1 MKKDIS
7 IIFLLFFFASIN
19 AEVYNGSCGQNLRW
33 RLDTEIGSLNI
44 TGSGAMTD
52 YSYFYVYAP
61 WRQMNL
67 NYEILSISLPTA
79 LTHIGDAAFVYCSN
93 AKVINIP
100 ENVIDIG
107 TNAFSA
113 CGFKEVKIGA
123 SVKVIKAQAF
133 HGCIQLQSIYIPS
146 SVDSIGSEAF
156 LGCSKLKEVH
166 ITDLGK
172 WCRVIFY
179 NSDSNPLRYA
189 EHLYL
194 NDIEIKNLII
204 PNDVTRIANG
214 VFFFCKSIN
223 TIFIHKNVTNIGSA
237 CFGYCTGLHQITC
250 EAIEPPVLG
259 DMVFDEVD
267 KSIPLYVPFESI
279 DKYKSTDQW
288 RDFHNIHSIEE
299 AESIES
305 VTSSSEN
312 SAKIIQSGQVVIQN
326 GEKTY
331 TITGAKIK

>member
-1 MKKDIS
+1 MKKNIS

-52 YSYFYVYAP
+52 YSFLNYAP
-61 WRQMNL
+61 WRSRNL
-67 NYEILSISLPTA
+67 DNKILSISLPSA
-79 LTHIGDAAFVYCSN
+79 LTHIGNAAFVNCSY
-93 AKVINIP
+93 ATTINIP
-100 ENVIDIG
+100 DNVIDIG
-107 TNAFSA
+107 NSAFYA
-113 CGFKEVKIGA
+113 CGFEEIKIGEG
-123 SVKVIKAQAF
+123 VKVINAQAF
-133 HGCIQLQSIYIPS
+133 HGCIQLKSIYIPR

-156 LGCSKLKEVH
+156 LSCSKLKEVH
-166 ITDLGK
+166 IEDLSK

-179 NSDSNPLRYA
+179 NGHANPLRYA

-312 SAKIIQSGQVVIQN
+312 STKIIQNGQVVIQN